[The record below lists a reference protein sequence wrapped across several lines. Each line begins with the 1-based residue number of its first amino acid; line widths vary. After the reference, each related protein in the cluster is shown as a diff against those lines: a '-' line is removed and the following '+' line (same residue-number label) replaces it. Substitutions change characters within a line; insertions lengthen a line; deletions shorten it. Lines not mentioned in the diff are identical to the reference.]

1 MHIPCKTVLRLNN
14 RDNDYIAIP
23 GSVQE
28 RKNLGGGYIHK
39 EELIQLHTLMVQMKK
54 FFEVNGVG
62 EFSQYQNLQISPIHV
77 HRSKAEH
84 KHAIFVLG
92 KEIATIM
99 AHDEFSGA
107 GRTSV
112 RMQELAYR
120 TISEMMK

>member
-1 MHIPCKTVLRLNN
+1 M
-14 RDNDYIAIP
+14 
-23 GSVQE
+23 
-28 RKNLGGGYIHK
+28 
-39 EELIQLHTLMVQMKK
+39 IQLHTLMVQMKR
-54 FFEVNGVG
+54 FFEDSGKG
-62 EFSQYQNLQISPIHV
+62 EFSQYHSLDISPIHV

-112 RMQELAYR
+112 RMQELAFR
-120 TISEMMK
+120 TMYEMAK

>member
-1 MHIPCKTVLRLNN
+1 MI
-14 RDNDYIAIP
+14 
-23 GSVQE
+23 
-28 RKNLGGGYIHK
+28 GGGFIHK

-54 FFEVNGVG
+54 FFEDKGKG
-62 EFSQYQNLQISPIHV
+62 EFSQYQALQISPIHV

-92 KEIATIM
+92 KEIASIM

-112 RMQELAYR
+112 RMQELACR
-120 TISEMMK
+120 TVDEMAK

>member
-1 MHIPCKTVLRLNN
+1 
-14 RDNDYIAIP
+14 
-23 GSVQE
+23 
-28 RKNLGGGYIHK
+28 
-39 EELIQLHTLMVQMKK
+39 MVQMKR
-54 FFEVNGVG
+54 FFEDNGRG
-62 EFSQYQNLQISPIHV
+62 EFSQYQSLQISPIHV

-99 AHDEFSGA
+99 ARDEFSGA

-120 TISEMMK
+120 TVEEMVK